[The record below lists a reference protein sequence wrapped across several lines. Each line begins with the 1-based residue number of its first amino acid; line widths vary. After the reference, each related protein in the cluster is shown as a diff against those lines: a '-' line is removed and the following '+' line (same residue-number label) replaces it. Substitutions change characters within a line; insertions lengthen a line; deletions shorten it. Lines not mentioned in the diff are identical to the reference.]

1 MASTLIFDEYE
12 LTMSQS
18 FWRAGRTGEVA
29 FELVLRSLP
38 RHYGYAVS
46 AGLADAV
53 AFVAQFA
60 LASPDLDALR
70 AAGRFDPAFLD
81 YCASIRFT
89 GDVDAVAE
97 GTPVGAG
104 TPLLRVTAPRIE
116 ASLVEG
122 ALLAIVSHQTAV
134 ATRARRIVDAAAG
147 RPVADFSLRRLP
159 GVGSARA
166 TARAAW
172 IGGVSATATTSAG
185 IDLAIATTGTMAHH
199 YVLAHGPAGEQQA
212 FIEFLREFPQRA
224 VLLVD
229 TFDPSVGVAHAIAA
243 SRATGVALQ
252 GVRLDSG
259 DLDAESRR
267 ARGLL
272 DRAGMTQTQIVATND
287 LTEDRVAALVAAGAP
302 IDAFGVGTA
311 LATSAAVPA
320 LSAVYKLVAQRTAA
334 GWEPVMKHSAGKASA
349 PGRHQVF
356 RQDAGSDVL
365 ALEGEDLAGRAL
377 LEPVVRA
384 GQVLA
389 GQPSLDAVRDHC
401 AAAVAQLPDEV
412 RRPRATRALSVRP
425 SPQLVALTRALRR
438 AARSAQKLTTV

>member
-18 FWRAGRTGEVA
+18 FWREGRTGEVA

-46 AGLADAV
+46 AGLADALD
-53 AFVAQFA
+53 FLAQFA
-60 LASPDLDALR
+60 LSGPDLDALR

-81 YCASIRFT
+81 HCAGIGFT
-89 GDVDAVAE
+89 GDVDAIAE

-104 TPLLRVTAPRIE
+104 TPLLRITAPRIE

-147 RPVADFSLRRLP
+147 RPVSDFSLRRLP

-172 IGGVSATATTSAG
+172 IGGVDATATTSAG
-185 IDLAIATTGTMAHH
+185 IDLGIATTGTMAHH

-224 VLLVD
+224 VVLVD
-229 TFDPSVGVAHAIAA
+229 TYDPSTGVAHAIAA
-243 SRATGVALQ
+243 SRATGIALQ

-259 DLDAESRR
+259 DLGAESRR
-267 ARGLL
+267 ARALL
-272 DRAGMTQTQIVATND
+272 DRAGLTQTQIVATND

-311 LATSAAVPA
+311 LATSAAIPA
-320 LSAVYKLVAQRTAA
+320 LSAVYKLVAQRSAT
-334 GWEPVMKHSAGKASA
+334 GWEPVMKHAAGKTSD

-356 RQDAGSDVL
+356 RPDVGPDVL
-365 ALEGEDLAGRAL
+365 ALEDEDLPGRAL
-377 LEPVVRA
+377 LEPVMRA

-389 GQPSLDAVRDHC
+389 VQPSLDAARNRC
-401 AAAVAQLPDEV
+401 AAAVAQLPNAM
-412 RRPRATRALSVRP
+412 RQPRATSALRVRP
-425 SPQLVALTRALRR
+425 SPRLTALARTLVRAT
-438 AARSAQKLTTV
+438 RSAQKLTTV

>member
-12 LTMSQS
+12 LTMSQA
-18 FWRAGRTGEVA
+18 FWRVGLTGRVA

-38 RHYGYAVS
+38 RHYGYAVT
-46 AGLADAV
+46 AGLADALDFLTEFTLS
-53 AFVAQFA
+53 AR
-60 LASPDLDALR
+60 DLDALR
-70 AAGRFDPAFLD
+70 AAGRFDPDFLD
-81 YCASIRFT
+81 HCASLRFT
-89 GDVDAVAE
+89 GDVDAIAE

-104 TPLLRVTAPRIE
+104 TPLLRVSAPRIE

-147 RPVADFSLRRLP
+147 RPVSDFSLRRLP

-185 IDLAIATTGTMAHH
+185 VDLDIATTGTMAHH
-199 YVLAHGPAGEQQA
+199 YVLAYGPAGEQEA
-212 FIEFLREFPQRA
+212 FVAFLREFPERA

-229 TFDPSVGVAHAIAA
+229 TYDPSTGVAHAIAA

-259 DLDAESRR
+259 DLEAGSRR
-267 ARGLL
+267 ARELL
-272 DRAGMTQTQIVATND
+272 DGAGMTQTQIVATND
-287 LTEDRVAALVAAGAP
+287 LTEDRIAALVGAGAP

-320 LSAVYKLVAQRTAA
+320 LSAVYKLVAQQTAG
-334 GWEPVMKHSAGKASA
+334 GWEAVMKHSTGKRTD

-356 RQDAGSDVL
+356 RQDAASDIL
-365 ALEGEDLAGRAL
+365 ALADEDLPGRAL
-377 LEPVVRA
+377 LAPVLRA
-384 GQVLA
+384 GRVLA
-389 GQPSLDAVRDHC
+389 GQPALSAVRAHC
-401 AAAVAQLPDEV
+401 AAEMARLPDEI
-412 RRPRATRALSVRP
+412 RRPQPARALRVRP
-425 SPQLVALTRALRR
+425 SARLVALTRALRR
-438 AARSAQKLTTV
+438 TARPA

>member
-12 LTMSQS
+12 LTMSQA
-18 FWRAGRTGEVA
+18 FWRVGLTGPVA

-38 RHYGYAVS
+38 RHYGYAVT
-46 AGLADAV
+46 AGLADV
-53 AFVAQFA
+53 LDFLTEFSV
-60 LASPDLDALR
+60 SGPDLDALR
-70 AAGRFDPAFLD
+70 AAGRFDPRFLD
-81 YCASIRFT
+81 HCADIRFT
-89 GDVDAVAE
+89 GDVDAIAE

-116 ASLVEG
+116 ASLAEG

-147 RPVADFSLRRLP
+147 RPVSDFSLRRLP

-185 IDLAIATTGTMAHH
+185 LDLGIATTGTMAHH
-199 YVLAHGPAGEQQA
+199 YVLAHGPASEQEA
-212 FIEFLREFPQRA
+212 FAAFLREFPERA

-229 TFDPSVGVAHAIAA
+229 TYDPAVGVARAIAA

-252 GVRLDSG
+252 GIRLDSG
-259 DLDAESRR
+259 DLDVESRR
-267 ARGLL
+267 ARELL

-334 GWEPVMKHSAGKASA
+334 GWEAVMKHSAGKRND

-356 RQDAGSDVL
+356 RQDATSDILGL
-365 ALEGEDLAGRAL
+365 ADEDLPGQTL
-377 LEPVVRA
+377 LEPVMRA

-389 GQPSLDAVRDHC
+389 GRPTLDAARTRC
-401 AAAVAQLPDEV
+401 AASVAQLPDEI
-412 RRPRATRALSVRP
+412 RRPRATRVLHVRP
-425 SPQLVALTRALRR
+425 SARLVTLTRALRR
-438 AARSAQKLTTV
+438 AAQST

>member
-18 FWRAGRTGEVA
+18 FWRAGRTGEVT
-29 FELVLRSLP
+29 FELSLRSLP

-46 AGLADAV
+46 AGLADALD
-53 AFVAQFA
+53 F
-60 LASPDLDALR
+60 LAHFTLSRPDLDALR
-70 AAGRFDPAFLD
+70 AASRFDPAFLD
-81 YCASIRFT
+81 HCAGISFT

-104 TPLLRVTAPRIE
+104 TPLLRITAPRIE

-147 RPVADFSLRRLP
+147 RPVSDFSLRRLP

-172 IGGVSATATTSAG
+172 IGGVGATATTSAG
-185 IDLAIATTGTMAHH
+185 VDLAIPTTGTMAHH
-199 YVLAHGPAGEQQA
+199 YVLAHGPGGELQA
-212 FIEFLREFPQRA
+212 FTEFLREFPQRA

-229 TFDPSVGVAHAIAA
+229 TYDPSLGVAHAIAA

-267 ARGLL
+267 ARALL

-311 LATSAAVPA
+311 LATSAAIPA

-334 GWEPVMKHSAGKASA
+334 GWEPVMKHSAGKASH
-349 PGRHQVF
+349 PGRHQVW
-356 RQDAGSDVL
+356 RRDVGPDIL
-365 ALEGEDLAGRAL
+365 ALEDEDLEGRAL
-377 LEPVVRA
+377 LEPVMRT

-389 GQPSLDAVRDHC
+389 DQPSLDAVRDRC
-401 AAAVAQLPDEV
+401 ATAMAQLPDAV
-412 RRPRATRALSVRP
+412 RRPRATNALRVCP
-425 SPQLVALTRALRR
+425 SPRLGALTRTLAR
-438 AARSAQKLTTV
+438 AAQPA